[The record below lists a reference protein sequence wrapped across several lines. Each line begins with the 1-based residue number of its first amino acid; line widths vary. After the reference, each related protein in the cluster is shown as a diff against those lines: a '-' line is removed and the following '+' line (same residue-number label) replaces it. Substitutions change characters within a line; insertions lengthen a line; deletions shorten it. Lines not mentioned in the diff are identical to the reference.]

1 MAVNWEIRNSIPW
14 GTVILDNSAY
24 DNSIIGMT
32 IDGRLIYEINRMI
45 EEYANDNQCTEEEAI
60 EWIEYNTIRALPY
73 MGSKAPVI
81 VELCE

>member
-1 MAVNWEIRNSIPW
+1 MAVNWEIRNHLPW
-14 GTVILDNSAY
+14 GTVILDDYAY
-24 DNSIIGMT
+24 DNSIIGIT
-32 IDGRLIYEINRMI
+32 IDGKLIYEINRMI
-45 EEYANDNQCTEEEAI
+45 EEYANDNQCSEEEAI